1 VIGEKPPLARN
12 SDEASLSASLAE
24 PRLPTP
30 HPALPWRQAIA
41 AMVLILATIAVFAP
55 ACDFGLVEYDDALY
69 VRDVPIVQRGLT
81 AEGVRWAF
89 TTFQA
94 WNWHPL
100 TWVSLMSDVE
110 LFGQDPKYLHR
121 TNLALHVA
129 NALLLF
135 ALFGSATR
143 AWGRSFFVAGLFAVH
158 PLHVESVAWIAERK
172 DVLSTF
178 FGLLTIGAY
187 FAYARRPSPLRYAG
201 VVVLFAFGL
210 MAKPMLV
217 TLPVLLFLLDLW
229 PLGRLPWPVVIA
241 PPGQSEEGLSAW
253 LRCAK
258 PRLVEKLPLLALS
271 LLSSVVTYRA
281 QVSQERL
288 TNMVPLSVRALNA
301 LLSLVRYLKKTAFP
315 VNLSAHYPYPLPIR
329 LVEAL
334 LCGVALVVCTAL
346 ALRLG
351 RRSPA
356 VPVGWLWYLVAL
368 LPVIGLF
375 QVGTQSMA
383 DRYTY
388 LPLVG
393 IFIAVVWGAH
403 LFSCER
409 LRIPSVALASLGAVL
424 LVLFALRARAQ
435 VLVWRDTRSL
445 FEHAIDASGGSSDA
459 YIGLGLAA
467 LADRQLEA
475 AAEDFRTA
483 KLFFPRT
490 DLPSL
495 LEGKVAVLQGH
506 SEEAERAYGEAI
518 ALAPALPDAY
528 FSLGVLYLQTGRPE
542 QAVACFEKV
551 LALSP
556 GYPDA
561 RGLLE
566 AAQARAAQL
575 RP

>member
-1 VIGEKPPLARN
+1 LARN
-12 SDEASLSASLAE
+12 PDEASLSSSGVAE
-24 PRLPTP
+24 TRVSTPR
-30 HPALPWRQAIA
+30 PALPWPRAIA
-41 AMVLILATIAVFAP
+41 ALVLVIATIAVFAP
-55 ACDFGLVEYDDALY
+55 ASDFRLVEYDDALY

-121 TNLALHVA
+121 TNIALHVA
-129 NALLLF
+129 NVLLLF

-201 VVVLFAFGL
+201 TFVLFAFGL

-217 TLPVLLFLLDLW
+217 TLPLLLLLLDIW
-229 PLGRLPWPVVIA
+229 PLGRLPWPVVTA
-241 PPGQSEEGLSAW
+241 AQRQSGEGISAW
-253 LRCAK
+253 LRRAK

-271 LLSSVVTYRA
+271 LFSSVITYRA
-281 QVSQERL
+281 QVSDERL
-288 TNMVPLSVRALNA
+288 TNMVPLAVRALNA
-301 LLSLVRYLKKTAFP
+301 VLSLVRYLKKTAFP
-315 VNLSAHYPYPLPIR
+315 VNLSAHYPYSLPIR
-329 LVEAL
+329 LDAAL
-334 LCGVALVVCTAL
+334 ACAVAL
-346 ALRLG
+346 ALCTAFAFRLG

-393 IFIAVVWGAH
+393 IFVAVVWGAD
-403 LFSCER
+403 LLRER
-409 LRIPSVALASLGAVL
+409 LRIPSAALAPLGVAL
-424 LVLFALRARAQ
+424 LVLLAVRARAQ

-445 FEHAIDASGGSSDA
+445 FEHAIAASGGSSDA
-459 YIGLGLAA
+459 YIGLGLAE
-467 LADRQLEA
+467 LEERQLEA
-475 AAEDFRTA
+475 AAQDFRTA

-506 SEEAERAYGEAI
+506 AKEAERAYGEAI
-518 ALAPALPDAY
+518 ALAPTFPDAY
-528 FSLGVLYLQTGRPE
+528 FGLGVLYLQTGRPE
-542 QAVACFEKV
+542 QAVASFEKV

-556 GYPDA
+556 DYPDA
-561 RGLLE
+561 RDLLE
-566 AAQARAAQL
+566 AAQGRAAQ
-575 RP
+575 RHP

>member
-1 VIGEKPPLARN
+1 MARN
-12 SDEASLSASLAE
+12 SDEASLSSSGLAE
-24 PRLPTP
+24 SRGSIPR
-30 HPALPWRQAIA
+30 PALPWRQAIA
-41 AMVLILATIAVFAP
+41 ALVLSIATIAVFAP
-55 ACDFGLVEYDDALY
+55 ACDFGFVEYDDALY
-69 VRDVPIVQRGLT
+69 MRDVPIVQRGLT
-81 AEGVRWAF
+81 AEGVGWAF

-110 LFGQDPKYLHR
+110 LFGQDPRYLHR
-121 TNLALHVA
+121 TNIALHVA
-129 NALLLF
+129 NVLLLF

-143 AWGRSFFVAGLFAVH
+143 AWGHSFFLAGLFAVH

-187 FAYARRPSPLRYAG
+187 FAYARRPSPLRYTG
-201 VVVLFAFGL
+201 VFVLFAFGL

-217 TLPVLLFLLDLW
+217 TLPVLLLLLDIW
-229 PLGRLPWPVVIA
+229 PLGRLPWPGLIA
-241 PPGQSEEGLSAW
+241 PPGQSEPGLSAW
-253 LRCAK
+253 LRRAK

-271 LLSSVVTYRA
+271 LSSSVVTYRA

-288 TNMVPLSVRALNA
+288 TNMVPLSVRTLNA

-334 LCGVALVVCTAL
+334 LCAVALVACTAL

-351 RRSPA
+351 RRSRA
-356 VPVGWLWYLVAL
+356 LPVGWLWYLVAL

-393 IFIAVVWGAH
+393 IFIAVVWGVD
-403 LFSCER
+403 LFCER
-409 LRIPSVALASLGAVL
+409 LRIPSAALAPLGTAL
-424 LVLFALRARAQ
+424 LVLFAVRARAQ

-445 FEHAIDASGGSSDA
+445 FEHAIAASGGSSDA
-459 YIGLGLAA
+459 YIGLGLAE
-467 LADRQLEA
+467 LAEWRLEA
-475 AAEDFRTA
+475 ATQDFRTA

-490 DLPSL
+490 DLASI

-506 SEEAERAYGEAI
+506 TEEAERAYGEAI
-518 ALAPALPDAY
+518 ALAPTVPDAY
-528 FSLGVLYLQTGRPE
+528 FNLGVIYLQTGRPE
-542 QAVACFEKV
+542 QAVASFEKV

-561 RGLLE
+561 RDLLQ
-566 AAQARAAQL
+566 AAQARAAHL